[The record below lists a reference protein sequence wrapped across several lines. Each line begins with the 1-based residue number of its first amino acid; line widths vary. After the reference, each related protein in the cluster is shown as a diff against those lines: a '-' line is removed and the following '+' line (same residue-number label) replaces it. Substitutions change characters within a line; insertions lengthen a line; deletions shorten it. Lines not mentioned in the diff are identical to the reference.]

1 MWDTTNRESWA
12 LASDTGQ
19 ILFGQL
25 GDEVVV
31 VRIVG
36 RGNHELSPTFKR
48 LVDSLNRPDYS
59 PRYVLDLAECVGL
72 DSTFMGTM
80 ATLALHQMACRK
92 DRMVLVNANA
102 VTRRQMTT
110 LGLNYLLEI
119 QRDGEREPVAGR
131 ERLQQAQRPEGQSR
145 FEKLVHV
152 IQAHQTLVDVHSGN
166 DVVFRQVLDNLHQ
179 SLEEEERG
187 RGRE

>member
-1 MWDTTNRESWA
+1 MANETS
-12 LASDTGQ
+12 Q

-25 GDEVVV
+25 ADQVVV
-31 VRIVG
+31 VRILG

-92 DRMVLVNANA
+92 DRVVLVNANA

-110 LGLNYLLEI
+110 LGLNYLLDL
-119 QRDGEREPVAGR
+119 QREGTSEPIPGR
-131 ERLQQAQRPEGQSR
+131 EGLQKVQRAEDQTR
-145 FEKLVHV
+145 FDKLVHM
-152 IQAHQTLVDVHSGN
+152 IQAHEMLVDVNSGN
-166 DVVFRQVLDNLHQ
+166 EVVFRQVLDNLHQ
-179 SLEEEERG
+179 SLEQEQQDRG
-187 RGRE
+187 RP